1 MSPHRLTK
9 FRVAIYGVLIENG
22 KVLLTDTV
30 VPSGIIT
37 NFPGGGLELG
47 ESPVD
52 ALVREFQEE
61 TSLDVSVTELL
72 FCSRCFQ
79 QNPEYPH
86 EQLMHIYYR
95 VQRTGGSIQQS
106 GNDDDVAKVSWVSQ
120 AELPSRRILAVDLEF
135 VQNPIFNALFRHD

>member
-9 FRVAIYGVLIENG
+9 FRVAIYGVLIEDG
-22 KVLLTDTV
+22 RVLLTDTR

-47 ESPVD
+47 ESPVE
-52 ALVREFQEE
+52 AVVREFKEE
-61 TSLDVSVTELL
+61 TNLQVAVTGLL
-72 FCSRCFQ
+72 FCSQRFH

-95 VQRTGGSIQQS
+95 VQRLSEDLQS
-106 GNDDDVAKVSWVSQ
+106 AGNNDDVAQVSWISRAQ
-120 AELPSRRILAVDLEF
+120 LPSKRILDVDLEF
-135 VQNPIFNALFRHD
+135 IDHPSFASLF

>member
-22 KVLLTDTV
+22 RVLLTDTV

-47 ESPVD
+47 ESPIEAV
-52 ALVREFQEE
+52 VREFKEE
-61 TSLDVSVTELL
+61 TSLSVSAAELL
-72 FCSRCFQ
+72 FCSQRFQ

-95 VQRTGGSIQQS
+95 VQRVEGSLRLGGNQ
-106 GNDDDVAKVSWVSQ
+106 DDVANVSWVSR
-120 AELPSRRILAVDLEF
+120 AELASKRILPVDLEF
-135 VQNPIFNALFRHD
+135 IEHTSFRSLF